1 MFFDFTNASITF
13 QNIINDI
20 LRFFL
25 NKFVIVYL
33 NDILI
38 YFQNDEKYLE
48 YVKLVIEIFYKN
60 DYYMKSSKYFFFQK
74 YIEFCE
80 HIIKNDKIQIN
91 EKKLKIIRD

>member
-1 MFFDFTNASITF
+1 MFFDFVNATTTF

-48 YVKLVIEIFYKN
+48 HIKLVIEIFYKN
-60 DYYMKSSKYFFFQK
+60 DYYTKSSKCFFF
-74 YIEFCE
+74 
-80 HIIKNDKIQIN
+80 KNISSFTNI
-91 EKKLKIIRD
+91 

>member
-1 MFFDFTNASITF
+1 M
-13 QNIINDI
+13 NDI

-38 YFQNDEKYLE
+38 YFQNDKKYLD
-48 YVKLVIEIFYKN
+48 YVKLVIEIFHKN
-60 DYYMKSSKYFFFQK
+60 DYYTKSSKCFFFQK
-74 YIEFCE
+74 YIEFYE
-80 HIIKNDKIQIN
+80 HVIKNDKIQMN